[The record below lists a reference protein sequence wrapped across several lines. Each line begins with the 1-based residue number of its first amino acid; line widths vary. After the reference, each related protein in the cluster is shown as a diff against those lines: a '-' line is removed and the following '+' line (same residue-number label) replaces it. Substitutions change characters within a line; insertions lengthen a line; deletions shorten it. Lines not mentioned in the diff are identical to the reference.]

1 MKRTVVLLCVPILIA
16 FSYGVVP
23 AASPDKPDKDV
34 VVTNTSSNPVPVT
47 GNVGI
52 TGTANVK
59 VTDTVSVSGVV
70 SVQNVDQPS
79 MQPFQDYIQC
89 RPTGS
94 YWYGCDNYT
103 VPQNARLII
112 EQVGISFVPNDPT
125 TNVASVSFGT
135 IASGH
140 YAEHGIEPPAAK
152 TFRGTFT
159 VQRGSRLTKIYA
171 DAGTTIFNFSVL
183 INKDSTPLNEQM
195 IIITL
200 SGQKVLE

>member
-1 MKRTVVLLCVPILIA
+1 MKRTAVLLCASILLV

-23 AASPDKPDKDV
+23 AAQNDKEV
-34 VVTNTSSNPVPVT
+34 VVTNTSANPVPVT

-52 TGTANVK
+52 MGTANVN
-59 VTDTVSVSGVV
+59 VTNTVPVSIGGVV
-70 SVQNVDQPS
+70 SVQDVDRPS
-79 MQPFQDYIQC
+79 MQPFQEVIQC

-94 YWYGCDNYT
+94 YDYGCDSYD
-103 VPQNARLII
+103 VPENARLII

-125 TNVASVSFGT
+125 TQVASVSFGT
-135 IASGH
+135 RAGGN
-140 YAEHGIEPPAAK
+140 YADHGIEPPATN

-171 DAGTTIFNFSVL
+171 DAGSQIINIRAL

-195 IIITL
+195 IIITF
-200 SGQKVLE
+200 SGQKVFE

>member
-1 MKRTVVLLCVPILIA
+1 MKKTVVLLCILVLIA
-16 FSYGVVP
+16 FSYGVVS
-23 AASPDKPDKDV
+23 AASPDKDV
-34 VVTNTSSNPVPVT
+34 VVTNTSSNPVPVA
-47 GNVGI
+47 GNVAI
-52 TGTANVK
+52 TGTTNVN
-59 VTDTVSVSGVV
+59 VTNTVPVSVSGVV

-94 YWYGCDNYT
+94 YSYSCDTYT
-103 VPQNARLII
+103 VPQNTRLII